1 MDRRSN
7 RHRAVIGRTLLLI
20 VLLGAQFS
28 APAQNKSQRVRFQT
42 GRSSI
47 TLRGRIVG
55 FDARDYVVGAKAG
68 QEMNVHLASSN
79 PSAYF
84 VVYTING
91 KPTDMN
97 ETTDWSLHT
106 VESGDYVIRVFMMR
120 SAARRKG
127 ATANYALTISIH

>member
-1 MDRRSN
+1 MARRSN
-7 RHRAVIGRTLLLI
+7 KLCAVIAGTFLVVI
-20 VLLGAQFS
+20 LLGAQAS
-28 APAQNKSQRVRFQT
+28 TPAQNKTQRVRFQP

-47 TLRGRIVG
+47 TLRGRVLG
-55 FDARDYVVGAKAG
+55 FDAQDYAIGAKAG
-68 QEMNVHLASSN
+68 QEMKVRLASAN

-97 ETTDWSLHT
+97 ETTDWSLLT

-127 ATANYALTISIH
+127 AAANYALTISIH

>member
-7 RHRAVIGRTLLLI
+7 KHRAVIVGTLLLVI
-20 VLLGAQFS
+20 MVGAHTS
-28 APAQNKSQRVRFQT
+28 APAQNKSQRVRFQP

-47 TLRGRIVG
+47 TLRGRILG
-55 FDARDYVVGAKAG
+55 FDAQDYVAGVKAG
-68 QEMNVHLASSN
+68 QEMKVHLASAN

-97 ETTDWSLHT
+97 ETTDWSLQT

-127 ATANYALTISIH
+127 AAANYALTITIH

>member
-7 RHRAVIGRTLLLI
+7 KYSWVIAGAFLVVI
-20 VLLGAQFS
+20 LLGAQIS
-28 APAQNKSQRVRFQT
+28 APAQNKPQRVRFQP

-47 TLRGRIVG
+47 TLRGRITG

-68 QEMNVHLASSN
+68 QEMRVRLASAN

-127 ATANYALTISIH
+127 AAANYALTISIH

>member
-7 RHRAVIGRTLLLI
+7 KQRLAIAGTFLVVI
-20 VLLGAQFS
+20 LLGAQIS
-28 APAQNKSQRVRFQT
+28 APAQNKPQRVRFQP

-47 TLRGRIVG
+47 TLRGRIIG
-55 FDARDYVVGAKAG
+55 FDARDYVVDAKAG
-68 QEMNVHLASSN
+68 QEMKVRLASSN

>member
-7 RHRAVIGRTLLLI
+7 KLCAVIAGAFLVVI
-20 VLLGAQFS
+20 LLGAQAS
-28 APAQNKSQRVRFQT
+28 APAQNKTQRVRFQP

-47 TLRGRIVG
+47 TLRGRIIG
-55 FDARDYVVGAKAG
+55 FDARDYVVSAKAG
-68 QEMNVHLASSN
+68 QEMKVHLASAN

-127 ATANYALTISIH
+127 AAANYALTISIH